1 MFVTRAVSWYDLTYA
16 NVCGNRNKG
25 KTEDGY
31 EELDGW
37 EWQDWLG
44 LALCEQFLSLWI

>member
-1 MFVTRAVSWYDLTYA
+1 MFVTRAVSWYDLTCA
-16 NVCGNRNKG
+16 NVCVNTNKG

-37 EWQDWLG
+37 EWQD
-44 LALCEQFLSLWI
+44 